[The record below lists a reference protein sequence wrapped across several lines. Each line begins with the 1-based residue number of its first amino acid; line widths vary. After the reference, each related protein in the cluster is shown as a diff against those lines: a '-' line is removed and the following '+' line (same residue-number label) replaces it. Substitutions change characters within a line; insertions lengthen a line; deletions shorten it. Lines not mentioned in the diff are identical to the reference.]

1 MYWLVE
7 DIEQLTS
14 FYNLGYKEAFI
25 EVIPFNDRIHPVHN
39 SVSLVYIRP
48 LLATKGFM
56 LGVSHSEAL
65 NEIAPHIT
73 AILQKFDVLYC
84 RDKKE
89 ILHYF
94 PLKHLLDIT
103 TPPHPYIRSTTP
115 THELFYRNHGK
126 NIEINKIIPI
136 VKHYEICE
144 QTYNDLKP
152 NIETLITPYSEFF
165 NNKVTLVFNAIERN
179 GIRINKSEFEN
190 HFYPIENDF
199 VYTQYN
205 LKTTTTRPSNKFNGV
220 NYAALNKENGCRK
233 SFIPRND
240 SFVEIDISAFHPNL
254 VANLVDYSFPTNEI
268 HEHFAELYKVDYA
281 KAKELTFKQLYG
293 GVFEQYK
300 NLEFFKRVNSLVKEN
315 WKQFN
320 ENGYITVPISEYKI
334 EKDNV
339 GEMNPQKLFNY
350 LLQGYETAQNILILW
365 DMMRILIG
373 KNTKLVLYTYDSFLL
388 DWNENEQNEML
399 EIQNIFKKY
408 KLNTKE
414 KTGYDYDFRE
424 SN

>member
-1 MYWLVE
+1 MYYLIE
-7 DIEQLTS
+7 DLDQLKN

-56 LGVSHSEAL
+56 LGVSHSETL
-65 NEIAPHIT
+65 NEISQHVT
-73 AILQKFDVLYC
+73 AILQKFKVLYC

-103 TPPHPYIRSTTP
+103 PPPTPYIRSSTP

-152 NIETLITPYSEFF
+152 NIENVSSPYNDFF
-165 NNKVTLVFNAIERN
+165 NSKVTLVFNAIERN
-179 GIRINKSEFEN
+179 GLRINKTEFEQ
-190 HFYPIENDF
+190 HFYPTEQDF
-199 VYTQYN
+199 DYTQYN

-240 SFVEIDISAFHPNL
+240 SFIEIDISAFHPNL

-293 GVFEQYK
+293 GVFEEYK
-300 NLEFFKRVNSLVKEN
+300 SLPFFQKIQTYVQEQ
-315 WKQFN
+315 WKLFN
-320 ENGYITVPISEYKI
+320 EQGFINAPISGYRF
-334 EKDNV
+334 EKDKLEN
-339 GEMNPQKLFNY
+339 MNPQKLFNY
-350 LLQGYETAQNILILW
+350 ILQNLETSTNIGILLKIHKILT
-365 DMMRILIG
+365 G
-373 KNTKLVLYTYDSFLL
+373 KHTKIVLYTYDSFLL
-388 DWNENEQNEML
+388 DWDEDEEQEL
-399 EIQNIFKKY
+399 EQIKNIFKEM
-408 KLNTKE
+408 KLSIKIN
-414 KTGYDYDFRE
+414 GGADYDF
-424 SN
+424 

>member
-1 MYWLVE
+1 MYWLIE
-7 DIEQLTS
+7 DIDQLKS

-56 LGVSHSEAL
+56 LGVSHSETL
-65 NEIAPHIT
+65 NEISQHIT
-73 AILQKFDVLYC
+73 AILQRFEVLYC

-103 TPPHPYIRSTTP
+103 PPPTPYIRPSTP

-126 NIEINKIIPI
+126 NIDINKIIPI
-136 VKHYEICE
+136 VKHYEVCE
-144 QTYNDLKP
+144 QIYNDLKP
-152 NIETLITPYSEFF
+152 NIKNIDTPYNKFF
-165 NNKVTLVFNAIERN
+165 NSKATLVFNAIERN
-179 GIRINKSEFEN
+179 GLRINKTEFEK
-190 HFYPIENDF
+190 HFYAIENDF

-205 LKTTTTRPSNKFNGV
+205 LKTTTTRPSNKFNGI

-233 SFIPRND
+233 SFIPRNN
-240 SFVEIDISAFHPNL
+240 SFIEIDISAFHPNL

-300 NLEFFKRVNSLVKEN
+300 NLEFFKRVTKLVEKN

-320 ENGYITVPISEYKI
+320 EKGYIEVPISGYRI
-334 EKDNV
+334 EKNNV

-350 LLQGYETAQNILILW
+350 LLQGYETAQNILVLW
-365 DMMRILIG
+365 DMMRILMG
-373 KNTKLVLYTYDSFLL
+373 KNTKLVLYTYDSFLF
-388 DWNENEQNEML
+388 DVDETETDVL
-399 EIQNIFKKY
+399 EEIKNIFKKY
-408 KLNTKE
+408 KLNTKN
-414 KTGYDYDFRE
+414 KTGYDYDFGK
-424 SN
+424 NN

>member
-1 MYWLVE
+1 MYWLIE
-7 DIEQLTS
+7 DIDQLKS

-25 EVIPFNDRIHPVHN
+25 EVIPSNDKIHPIQN
-39 SVSLVYIRP
+39 TVSLVYIRP

-56 LGVSHSEAL
+56 LGVSHSETL
-65 NEIAPHIT
+65 NEISQHIT

-94 PLKHLLDIT
+94 PIKHLLDIT
-103 TPPHPYIRSTTP
+103 PPPHPYIRPTTT
-115 THELFYRNHGK
+115 THELFYRNHSK

-144 QTYNDLKP
+144 QTYNDLKL
-152 NIETLITPYSEFF
+152 NIEKPSTPYSEFF

-179 GIRINKSEFEN
+179 GLRINKSEFEN

-240 SFVEIDISAFHPNL
+240 KFVEIDISAYHPNL
-254 VANLVDYSFPTNEI
+254 AAHLIDYVFPVDDI
-268 HEHFAELYKVDYA
+268 HAHFAALYKVDYA

-293 GVFEQYK
+293 GVFESYK
-300 NLEFFKRVNSLVKEN
+300 NIDFFKKSQVYIEKNWEQFEN
-315 WKQFN
+315 TGSI
-320 ENGYITVPISEYKI
+320 EVPISGYKI
-334 EKDNV
+334 EKNNV

-365 DMMRILIG
+365 DMLRILMG

-388 DWNENEQNEML
+388 DWDENEQNEML

-414 KTGYDYDFRE
+414 KTGYDYDFGK
-424 SN
+424 NN

>member
-103 TPPHPYIRSTTP
+103 PPPHPYIRPTTT
-115 THELFYRNHGK
+115 THNLFYRNHGS
-126 NIEINKIIPI
+126 NIEVNKIIPI
-136 VKHYEICE
+136 VKHYEVCE
-144 QTYNDLKP
+144 QMYNDLLP
-152 NIETLITPYSEFF
+152 NIENTSTPYSEFF

-179 GIRINKSEFEN
+179 GLRINKTEFEK
-190 HFYPIENDF
+190 HFHPTEQDF

-205 LKTTTTRPSNKFNGV
+205 LKTTTTRPSNTFGGI

-240 SFVEIDISAFHPNL
+240 KFVEIDISAYHPSL
-254 VANLVDYSFPTNEI
+254 AARLIDYVFPVDDI
-268 HEHFAELYKVDYA
+268 HAHFAALYKVDYA

-293 GVFEQYK
+293 GVFESYK
-300 NLEFFKRVNSLVKEN
+300 NIDFFKKSQVYIEKNWEQFEN
-315 WKQFN
+315 TGSI
-320 ENGYITVPISEYKI
+320 EVPISGYKI
-334 EKDNV
+334 EKNNV

-373 KNTKLVLYTYDSFLL
+373 KNTKLVLYTYDSFTL
-388 DWNENEQNEML
+388 DVDNK
-399 EIQNIFKKY
+399 EIEVIEEIREIFKKY
-408 KLNTKE
+408 KLSVKE
-414 KTGYDYDFRE
+414 KTGENYG
-424 SN
+424 SLV

>member
-1 MYWLVE
+1 MYWLIE
-7 DIEQLTS
+7 DIDQLKS

-56 LGVSHSEAL
+56 LGVNHSETL
-65 NEIAPHIT
+65 NEISQHIT
-73 AILQKFDVLYC
+73 AILKRFEVLYC

-94 PLKHLLDIT
+94 PIKHLLDIT
-103 TPPHPYIRSTTP
+103 PPPTPYIRPSTP

-126 NIEINKIIPI
+126 NSDINKIIPI
-136 VKHYEICE
+136 VKHYEVCE
-144 QTYNDLKP
+144 QIYNDLKP
-152 NIETLITPYSEFF
+152 NIENTDTPYNKFF
-165 NNKVTLVFNAIERN
+165 NSKATLVFNAIERN
-179 GIRINKSEFEN
+179 GLRVNKTEFEK
-190 HFYPIENDF
+190 HFHLIENDF

-240 SFVEIDISAFHPNL
+240 IFIEIDISAFHPNL

-300 NLEFFKRVNSLVKEN
+300 NLEFFKRVNSLVEKN

-320 ENGYITVPISEYKI
+320 EKGYIEVPISNYRI
-334 EKDNV
+334 EKNNV

-365 DMMRILIG
+365 EMVRIFTN

-388 DWNENEQNEML
+388 DVDETETDVL
-399 EIQNIFKKY
+399 EEVKQIFKKY
-408 KLNTKE
+408 KLNTKS
-414 KTGYDYDFRE
+414 KTGYDYDFGK
-424 SN
+424 NN

>member
-1 MYWLVE
+1 MYWLIE
-7 DIEQLTS
+7 DTEQLKN

-25 EVIPFNDRIHPVHN
+25 EVIPSNDRIHPIQN
-39 SVSLVYIRP
+39 TVSLVYIRP

-56 LGVSHSEAL
+56 LGVSHSETL
-65 NEIAPHIT
+65 NEISQHIT

-94 PLKHLLDIT
+94 SIKHLLDIT
-103 TPPHPYIRSTTP
+103 PPPHPYIRPTTT
-115 THELFYRNHGK
+115 THDLFYRNHGS
-126 NIEINKIIPI
+126 NIEVNKIIPI
-136 VKHYEICE
+136 VKHYEVCE
-144 QTYNDLKP
+144 QMYNDLLLNMCEPK
-152 NIETLITPYSEFF
+152 TQYHKFF
-165 NNKVTLVFNAIERN
+165 NNKVTVVFNAIEQN
-179 GIRINKSEFEN
+179 GIHINKPEFEN
-190 HFYPIENDF
+190 YFTKTNSDF

-205 LKTTTTRPSNKFNGV
+205 LKTTTTRPSNTFGGI

-240 SFVEIDISAFHPNL
+240 KFVEIDISAYHPSL
-254 VANLVDYSFPTNEI
+254 AARLIDYVFPVDDI
-268 HEHFAELYKVDYA
+268 HAHFASLYKVDYA

-293 GVFEQYK
+293 GVFESYK
-300 NLEFFKRVNSLVKEN
+300 NIDFFKKSQVYIEKNWEQFEN
-315 WKQFN
+315 TGSI
-320 ENGYITVPISEYKI
+320 EVPISGYKI
-334 EKDNV
+334 EKNNV

-365 DMMRILIG
+365 DMLRILMG

-388 DWNENEQNEML
+388 DWDEQEQNEML

-414 KTGYDYDFRE
+414 KTGYDYDFGK